1 MTSTQIII
9 ILAIGAAVLIAVAVA
24 ILLLR
29 RETPRER
36 ERKRRLAVYASGRL
50 ADGNITEANDGAIHY
65 TYSVGGV
72 EYTTAQD
79 IADLRAWFQVPPER
93 IIGCAVTVKYI
104 MQNPA
109 NSIVVCEKWSGLHS
123 IVD

>member
-1 MTSTQIII
+1 MTSTQLIIA
-9 ILAIGAAVLIAVAVA
+9 LSCAAAVLVA
-24 ILLLR
+24 IVLWIVFH

-36 ERKRRLAVYASGRL
+36 ERKRRLSVNQFGRL
-50 ADGNITEANDGAIHY
+50 ADGSITEANDMAIY
-65 TYSVGGV
+65 YSYSVGGV
-72 EYTTAQD
+72 EYSTAQD

-93 IIGCAVTVKYI
+93 IIGCAVTVKYV

-123 IVD
+123 IVN